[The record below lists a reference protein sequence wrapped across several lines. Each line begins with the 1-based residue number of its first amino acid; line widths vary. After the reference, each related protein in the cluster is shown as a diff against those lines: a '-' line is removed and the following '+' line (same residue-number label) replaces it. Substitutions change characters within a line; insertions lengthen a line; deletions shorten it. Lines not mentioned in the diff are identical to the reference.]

1 MVKWSGG
8 HVVKWSGEQ
17 VMRRLVWTSSAERR
31 QRPPSLPAGLL
42 VAAAAMVA
50 SLSVGG
56 CQSSEQSTQSRPSS
70 DAREARPEPAGGANA
85 SDAGGAKDDSLANP
99 LDPSTQPS
107 SQPTDTTKPVPAPAT
122 NPAAT
127 PCEPSPTT
135 APSSTLRE
143 VFPGVRVDI
152 ARKLVEFD
160 GMVPIDVHNPK
171 SPRVYLEVIACTY
184 DSKEHESLVVT
195 RAKPSQVHAAMLMI
209 GLEPGAPG
217 SWRVDEQSRVTSVPP
232 RGSPVRVTLVFNPA
246 SPDAQEIDPAE
257 LVVDVRTRAR
267 ASSLAGAGFVFGGSR
282 IVEWQGRSFYDA
294 DGTGTLIGLATF
306 GSETIAWREVFSP
319 EAAIAEPVWIADN
332 ERVPAANTPV
342 TVRLRPVSEK

>member
-1 MVKWSGG
+1 MATAT
-8 HVVKWSGEQ
+8 
-17 VMRRLVWTSSAERR
+17 MALM
-31 QRPPSLPAGLL
+31 LI
-42 VAAAAMVA
+42 
-50 SLSVGG
+50 GG
-56 CQSSEQSTQSRPSS
+56 CRSSEHTAHAASPA
-70 DAREARPEPAGGANA
+70 AREASGEPAVNA
-85 SDAGGAKDDSLANP
+85 KAPDAGGARDDSLANP
-99 LDPSTQPS
+99 IDPST
-107 SQPTDTTKPVPAPAT
+107 QPTDTTKPVPAPAT
-122 NPAAT
+122 NPAAA
-127 PCEPSPTT
+127 PSEPSPTAPS

-143 VFPGVRVDI
+143 VFPGVRVDL
-152 ARKLVEFD
+152 ASKLVEFD
-160 GMVPIDVHNPK
+160 GIVPIDVHNPK
-171 SPRVYLEVIACTY
+171 SPRVYLEVIACSF

-246 SPDAQEIDPAE
+246 SPDAKEIDPAE
-257 LVVDVRTRAR
+257 LVVNARTKAR
-267 ASSLAGAGFVFGGSR
+267 ASSLSGAGFVFGGSR

-342 TVRLRPVSEK
+342 TVRLRPVSDK

>member
-1 MVKWSGG
+1 
-8 HVVKWSGEQ
+8 
-17 VMRRLVWTSSAERR
+17 MRACNRTNNAESKRNT
-31 QRPPSLPAGLL
+31 PSLPVGLL
-42 VAAAAMVA
+42 VATAAMA
-50 SLSVGG
+50 SMLIGG
-56 CQSSEQSTQSRPSS
+56 CQSN
-70 DAREARPEPAGGANA
+70 EPATRATSPAPREVPGEPARNPKTSGSPASSGGSLEE
-85 SDAGGAKDDSLANP
+85 SDG
-99 LDPSTQPS
+99 TRR
-107 SQPTDTTKPVPAPAT
+107 QPTEATKPVPASAT
-122 NPAAT
+122 NPATAPT
-127 PCEPSPTT
+127 EPSPTAAT

-160 GMVPIDVHNPK
+160 GMVPIDVHNAK

-246 SPDAQEIDPAE
+246 SPDAKEIDPAE
-257 LVVDVRTRAR
+257 LVINARTKAR
-267 ASSLAGAGFVFGGSR
+267 ASSLPGAGFVFGGSR

-332 ERVPAANTPV
+332 ERVPPANTPV
-342 TVRLRPVSEK
+342 TVRLRPVLEK

>member
-1 MVKWSGG
+1 MKTELGR
-8 HVVKWSGEQ
+8 VVMRSGEQ
-17 VMRRLVWTSSAERR
+17 VMQASNCTSSAERK
-31 QRPPSLPAGLL
+31 QRPPSLTVGLL
-42 VAAAAMVA
+42 VATATMA
-50 SLSVGG
+50 STLLGG
-56 CQSSEQSTQSRPSS
+56 CQSSEHPTHAASPAAHETPG
-70 DAREARPEPAGGANA
+70 EPARNPVA
-85 SDAGGAKDDSLANP
+85 SGTSEKNGDLLEKSDQLRR
-99 LDPSTQPS
+99 QPS
-107 SQPTDTTKPVPAPAT
+107 ETTEPVPAPAT
-122 NPAAT
+122 NPAAA
-127 PCEPSPTT
+127 PSEPSPTT
-135 APSSTLRE
+135 TPAPSPTLRE

-152 ARKLVEFD
+152 ASKLVEFD

-217 SWRVDEQSRVTSVPP
+217 SWQVDEQSRVTSVPP

-246 SPDAQEIDPAE
+246 SPDAKEVDPAE
-257 LVVDVRTRAR
+257 LVINAKTKAR
-267 ASSLAGAGFVFGGSR
+267 ASSLEGAGFVFGGSR

-319 EAAIAEPVWIADN
+319 EAAIVEPVWIADN

-342 TVRLRPVSEK
+342 TVRLRPVLEK

>member
-1 MVKWSGG
+1 M
-8 HVVKWSGEQ
+8 WSGEQ
-17 VMRRLVWTSSAERR
+17 VMRASNCTSSVERK
-31 QRPPSLPAGLL
+31 QRPPTLTVGLL
-42 VAAAAMVA
+42 MAAATVA
-50 SLSVGG
+50 LALNGG
-56 CQSSEQSTQSRPSS
+56 CQSSEHTTHTASPA
-70 DAREARPEPAGGANA
+70 AREAPGEPADRTSTRKAAGTVGDSIAT
-85 SDAGGAKDDSLANP
+85 SDKPNK
-99 LDPSTQPS
+99 QPS
-107 SQPTDTTKPVPAPAT
+107 ETAEPVPPPAT
-122 NPAAT
+122 NPARA
-127 PCEPSPTT
+127 PSEPSPT
-135 APSSTLRE
+135 APPALSSTLRE
-143 VFPGVRVDI
+143 VFPGVRVDL
-152 ARKLVEFD
+152 AGKLVEFD

-195 RAKPSQVHAAMLMI
+195 SAKPSQVHAALLMI

-246 SPDAQEIDPAE
+246 SPDAKEIDPAE
-257 LVVDVRTRAR
+257 LVVNARSKSR